1 MNRAVSLRHLGVTPR
16 ARFGLGL
23 HAVVAAAL
31 VPAHILFQPTAG
43 WEHSGLI
50 ALLAA
55 LAVIAFRH
63 SVPLP
68 SGITFDARVAL
79 ALIAVALV
87 GPLPALVA
95 VFVVPVTVNALSGRE
110 RLLRA
115 GNLANLA
122 AYGWYTLA
130 GGLVIAASGSEPG
143 SAGAFG
149 VLAAAGCLQLI
160 VNFAVGPLVY
170 ATLWV
175 GHPLRS
181 VARMFPDGLPAGV
194 AMTTLG
200 ALTALLYPHLGLLA
214 LGLFALVAV
223 VPQSA
228 LTFAARTR
236 PVAQLDPLTA
246 TRRYAHALALHLGL
260 NRTERRHLAR
270 VTQLAFAR
278 RAEAGDPIAYARQT
292 LRDPSRA
299 SWEAGHVGEWW
310 NGGGGPAGLRG
321 PVTPMTARIVAV
333 ADTWSALT
341 ARGGPRLSHADALE
355 ELENAAGTRFDP
367 RVVQAAYAVVA
378 EERVSEREPAPVP
391 RLHALRVPAPL
402 RRAIALAE

>member
-246 TRRYAHALALHLGL
+246 TRRYAHALCVQLGVDRAGRRLVDDVVRTAHERGVTGDVGEHLGYSVL
-260 NRTERRHLAR
+260 DWS
-270 VTQLAFAR
+270 
-278 RAEAGDPIAYARQT
+278 EASCA
-292 LRDPSRA
+292 
-299 SWEAGHVGEWW
+299 AGHVTEWW
-310 NGGGGPAGLRG
+310 NGAGGPAGLPAG
-321 PVTPMTARIVAV
+321 LIPQPARIAAV
-333 ADTWSALT
+333 AQTWASLT
-341 ARGGPRLSHADALE
+341 AEGSPQLGHRQALAH
-355 ELENAAGTRFDP
+355 LESAAGVRLDP
-367 RVVQAAYAVVA
+367 TVVHAVAAVIGQERTSAAV
-378 EERVSEREPAPVP
+378 PAPEP
-391 RLHALRVPAPL
+391 RLHRLRIPAPL
-402 RRAIALAE
+402 RRVLAAN